1 LRAGSDRTVVELVD
15 GIDVQIRHVAVGA
28 KLARGRCIWATTKH
42 EDHLCGAA
50 ETPVPRFDQLE
61 PTAVHHL
68 VIGRRGHRNGPTEM
82 IRPKPRKYV
91 QDVPGRSG

>member
-1 LRAGSDRTVVELVD
+1 MKITS
-15 GIDVQIRHVAVGA
+15 
-28 KLARGRCIWATTKH
+28 
-42 EDHLCGAA
+42 A
-50 ETPVPRFDQLE
+50 ERQKRQFPRFDQLE

-68 VIGRRGHRNGPTEM
+68 VIDRRGHRNGPTEM